1 MPLPPLSPGVSIFS
15 GPFLPA
21 LLLLALLFG
30 LGAGTSTISGDFMF
44 LGGASTTIG
53 VAFSGALVLGA
64 RLLLLALDGATDI
77 MLTLFAC
84 LLGAMNVSEEDMLE
98 RGEVLACGERS
109 SLLEVATSAWS
120 SHLRTRWEFWSDV
133 MTPDFE

>member
-1 MPLPPLSPGVSIFS
+1 
-15 GPFLPA
+15 
-21 LLLLALLFG
+21 
-30 LGAGTSTISGDFMF
+30 MF

-53 VAFSGALVLGA
+53 VAFNGALVLGA
-64 RLLLLALDGATDI
+64 RLLLLALDGATDM

-84 LLGAMNVSEEDMLE
+84 LLGAMNVSEEEMLE

-120 SHLRTRWEFWSDV
+120 SHLQTRWEFSSDV
-133 MTPDFE
+133 MTPDYG